1 LFIKLYNKFKMHK
14 HDDTKDENTN
24 NNILGGFDF
33 SAIEEL
39 DPSLSIN
46 KRNLHKK

>member
-1 LFIKLYNKFKMHK
+1 MHK
-14 HDDTKDENTN
+14 RDDDTKDE

-39 DPSLSIN
+39 DPSLSKN
-46 KRNLHKK
+46 FT

>member
-1 LFIKLYNKFKMHK
+1 MHK
-14 HDDTKDENTN
+14 RDEDTKDDNTN

-39 DPSLSIN
+39 DPSLS
-46 KRNLHKK
+46 K

>member
-1 LFIKLYNKFKMHK
+1 MHK
-14 HDDTKDENTN
+14 REEDKDDNTN

-39 DPSLSIN
+39 DPSLS
-46 KRNLHKK
+46 KLKL

>member
-1 LFIKLYNKFKMHK
+1 MHNKRG
-14 HDDTKDENTN
+14 DEDTKDDNTN

-39 DPSLSIN
+39 DPSLSIFI
-46 KRNLHKK
+46 

>member
-1 LFIKLYNKFKMHK
+1 MNK

-39 DPSLSIN
+39 DPSLSTIN
-46 KRNLHKK
+46 TLIFKQLRDIV

>member
-1 LFIKLYNKFKMHK
+1 MHK
-14 HDDTKDENTN
+14 EDNKDDNTN
-24 NNILGGFDF
+24 VLGGFDF

-46 KRNLHKK
+46 LS